1 MTMRILPQR
10 RRTVLKGKIAEEERR
25 LLYVALTRA
34 EDRLYICGWRGVNQP
49 AEGTWYQLIRNGLAG
64 VAVAVPFDSGPELG
78 LAGWAGEALILGRPQ
93 TAIPQPDAGRHRGT
107 SPVAAPQQGWFAL
120 PPPPEPLP
128 QRPLSPSRLAEE
140 PGVLAPLRG
149 KDDIRFRRGRL
160 IHRLLQTLPE
170 LPPKA
175 RAEAAR
181 RFLASRAPDLPPE
194 TRQEMAAETLGLI
207 AHPDFAPLFGP
218 GSRAEAP
225 IVGELESG
233 LALSGQIDRL
243 LVTAHEVLLVD
254 FKTNRPA
261 PLTPA
266 ETPEPYLRQMAAYRQ
281 ALGKIY
287 PDKSIRSALVW
298 TEGPRLMELSETLLG
313 GYMP

>member
-1 MTMRILPQR
+1 M
-10 RRTVLKGKIAEEERR
+10 
-25 LLYVALTRA
+25 
-34 EDRLYICGWRGVNQP
+34 
-49 AEGTWYQLIRNGLAG
+49 
-64 VAVAVPFDSGPELG
+64 
-78 LAGWAGEALILGRPQ
+78 
-93 TAIPQPDAGRHRGT
+93 
-107 SPVAAPQQGWFAL
+107 
-120 PPPPEPLP
+120 
-128 QRPLSPSRLAEE
+128 
-140 PGVLAPLRG
+140 LAPLRG

-170 LPPKA
+170 LPAKA
-175 RAEAAR
+175 RGEAAR

-298 TEGPRLMELSETLLG
+298 TEGHRLMELSETLLA